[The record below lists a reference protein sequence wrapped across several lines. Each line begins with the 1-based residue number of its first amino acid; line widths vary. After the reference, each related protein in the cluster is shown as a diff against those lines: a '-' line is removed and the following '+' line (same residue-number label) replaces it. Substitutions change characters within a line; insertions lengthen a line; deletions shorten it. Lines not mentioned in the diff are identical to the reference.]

1 MRTGCEAKYTHHVER
16 VGDQRQRMHC
26 VARDEFDK
34 EECRVDSQQYHDAR
48 GFGEP
53 HVGGI
58 GAPVTLCLWA
68 WVLTA
73 QKVRSGLRGLF
84 YGGRD
89 GERKVV
95 LLEIGKGLVGSR
107 FASCEW
113 R

>member
-1 MRTGCEAKYTHHVER
+1 
-16 VGDQRQRMHC
+16 MHR

-73 QKVRSGLRGLF
+73 QKVRSGLQGLF
-84 YGGRD
+84 TVAETGR
-89 GERKVV
+89 GRLFCWRQE
-95 LLEIGKGLVGSR
+95 KGWWAHGSQV
-107 FASCEW
+107 ASGAKADADYVNRESN
-113 R
+113 